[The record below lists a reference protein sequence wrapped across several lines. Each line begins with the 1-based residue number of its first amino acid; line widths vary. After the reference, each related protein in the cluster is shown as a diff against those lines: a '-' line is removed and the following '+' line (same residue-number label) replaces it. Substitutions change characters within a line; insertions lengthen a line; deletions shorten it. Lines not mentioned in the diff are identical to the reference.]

1 MRTLLEPGPRAARDR
16 GVLIVDDTPANLTLL
31 AGVLSAAGHRTR
43 PVPGGRLALR
53 AIESDPPDLILLDV
67 NMPEMDGYEVCARLK
82 ADERFREIPVVFV
95 SALREPDDR
104 LRAFAAGAVDCVSKP
119 FHAGELQARV
129 STYVRMNRLRCEL
142 EQRNQ
147 ELNVRVADQAKRIS
161 EAHRATI
168 FALTQLFEARDK
180 DSGAPARVRRYCRAL
195 ATRLAER
202 GGFGGLVDAA
212 FVDSLEAASPLH
224 DIGKLRIPEA
234 VLRKEGP
241 LTAEE
246 WALVRTHPEQGA
258 SALEAVLESH
268 PDNAF
273 VRMGAEIA
281 RSHHE
286 RWDGGGYPNGLA
298 GEAVPLAARVLTV
311 ADQYDA
317 LRSARPHKPPL
328 PHLDAMRILTE
339 GDGRTSPAHFDA
351 RVLDAFVDRESEFAA
366 IWDGLAPPTPG
377 ASREPAGVVR
387 QR

>member
-1 MRTLLEPGPRAARDR
+1 MSRSPEADTSSPRSA
-16 GVLIVDDTPANLTLL
+16 GILVVDDTPANLTLL
-31 AGVLSAAGHRTR
+31 VGVLSAAGHRTR
-43 PVPGGRLALR
+43 PVPSGRLALR
-53 AIESDPPDLILLDV
+53 AVESDPPDLILLDV
-67 NMPEMDGYEVCARLK
+67 NMPEMNGYEVCARLK
-82 ADERFREIPVVFV
+82 ADERFREIPVVFI
-95 SALREPDDR
+95 SALSEPEDR
-104 LRAFAAGAVDCVSKP
+104 VRAFAAGAVDCVAKP

-129 STYVRMNRLRCEL
+129 STYVRMNRLRREL
-142 EQRNQ
+142 EERNRD
-147 ELNVRVADQAKRIS
+147 LTLRVADQARRIS

-180 DSGAPARVRRYCRAL
+180 DSGAPGRMRRYCRAL

-202 GGFGGLVDAA
+202 GDFEGLVDAA
-212 FVDSLEAASPLH
+212 FVESLEAASPLH

-234 VLRKEGP
+234 VLRKAGP

-246 WALVRTHPEQGA
+246 WNLVRTHPEKGA
-258 SALEAVLESH
+258 AALESVLESH

-298 GEAVPLAARVLTV
+298 GDAIPLPARVLTI

-328 PHLDAMRILTE
+328 PHLEAMRILTV
-339 GDGRTSPAHFDA
+339 GDGRTSPGHFDG
-351 RVLDAFVDRESEFAA
+351 RVLDAFVDRESEFAS
-366 IWDGLAPPTPG
+366 IWGGPGHPG
-377 ASREPAGVVR
+377 AGRLPR
-387 QR
+387 D